1 LYRDKEAP
9 MARYRMK
16 PRLKIFLFLLVA
28 LVVVSTLVTQQLELN
43 RLNKDKSQII
53 SKIEDLKKENEYIK
67 QQINAADTDEFVENA
82 AREKLGMVKEGEIK
96 YMPVE

>member
-1 LYRDKEAP
+1 